1 MALTPSPPVSDPKFL
16 QISVKSPSPLIHYL
30 LFGSRKRFGVPL
42 LPAVVRPPSFK
53 KFECFARSS
62 STEEDRLSEAEKL
75 AVSSAGD
82 GNDDDGVREDPKV
95 KQHQISLVAAQRI
108 ASSPRDPFVLGIR
121 EPVYEVVEVKSNG
134 NLSTRKIS
142 RRKLLKSSGLRPRD
156 IRSVDP
162 SLFLTK
168 SVPALLV
175 RELAILLNLG
185 SLRAI
190 AMKECVL
197 IFDYNSEGG
206 KAFIDTL
213 LPRLNNMNGAQS
225 MPFELEVVEAAL
237 LSRIQRLEQKLMDL
251 EPRVQAIL
259 KVLPNK
265 ITGDI
270 LEQLRISKQTLAELS
285 SKAGALR
292 QMLLDLLEDPDEIH
306 QICIM
311 GRNCTIKRGND
322 DVECLLS
329 EEVIAEEEVEE
340 IEMLLEYYLQ
350 RCESCHG
357 QAERLLDSAKEME
370 DSIAVNLSSRRLEVG
385 RVELLLQVAAFCIG
399 VGALVSGIFGM
410 NLRSYLEEHVFA
422 FWLATGGIIFGAVL
436 AFFLMYAY
444 LRSRKILNIFPSL
457 ASTASPVILF
467 RDRIEYCIGMRKF
480 HLIHPVCRKFAKALK
495 RKEGELKVGPSQ
507 REFLSTKR
515 FECPQETIQV
525 LDVVGRASHPRST
538 CLLTIVQHLL
548 GIVSQRWC
556 GEESSSSIPALSSLF
571 CSPCGCLHVVASMD
585 WPEITKWNCRC
596 KPHPEEIIQVQD
608 VYKTTQH
615 PENGLSSWW

>member
-1 MALTPSPPVSDPKFL
+1 M
-16 QISVKSPSPLIHYL
+16 
-30 LFGSRKRFGVPL
+30 KRFGVPL

-82 GNDDDGVREDPKV
+82 GNDDDGGREDPKV
-95 KQHQISLVAAQRI
+95 KQRQISLVAAQRI

-213 LPRLNNMNGAQS
+213 LPRLNNMNGAQC

-251 EPRVQAIL
+251 EPCVQAIL

-270 LEQLRISKQTLAELS
+270 LEQLRISKQNLAELS

-322 DVECLLS
+322 DVECSLLS
-329 EEVIAEEEVEE
+329 EKVIAEEEVEE

-436 AFFLMYAY
+436 AFLLMYAY
-444 LRSRKILNIFPSL
+444 LRSRKIL
-457 ASTASPVILF
+457 
-467 RDRIEYCIGMRKF
+467 
-480 HLIHPVCRKFAKALK
+480 
-495 RKEGELKVGPSQ
+495 KE
-507 REFLSTKR
+507 REFKAA
-515 FECPQETIQV
+515 FAH
-525 LDVVGRASHPRST
+525 DST

-548 GIVSQRWC
+548 GC
-556 GEESSSSIPALSSLF
+556 GEESSSSIPALYLF
-571 CSPCGCLHVVASMD
+571 SVRHVAACRELIVAFYKSTKQNPDRITFYSQVLLQEMD
-585 WPEITKWNCRC
+585 AILKVFKGYLMWGFVAQCYFLDKVTSIGFE
-596 KPHPEEIIQVQD
+596 
-608 VYKTTQH
+608 
-615 PENGLSSWW
+615 